1 MIISILIFLLGLST
15 GSFLNAVIWRLEK
28 GESVIFAGVRPPL
41 NQRGS
46 DPRALARSYCPYCKT
61 TLRWHDLIPVLSFL
75 FLRGKCRYCGK
86 QISIQY
92 PVVEVSTAL
101 LFVAIVNFQFPI
113 SNFQSVFQFSILNW
127 ATLCYMLYVT
137 CSIIVIFVY
146 DLKHYIIPDKILFPA
161 IAVSIMYHGL
171 SIMYGQ
177 NYTPYIILNALYNY
191 AGSALVASGFFLIL
205 VLVSRGK
212 WLGLGDVKLA
222 FLMGLILGWPN
233 ILVALFLAFMS
244 GAVVGVGL
252 ILISIASRGTTS
264 AFGGGRT
271 PASYTLKSQIPFG
284 PFLILGTFAAL
295 FWGQKI

>member
-92 PVVEVSTAL
+92 PLVEVSTAL

-113 SNFQSVFQFSILNW
+113 FNFQSIFNLSISNW
-127 ATLCYMLYVT
+127 ITLCYMLYVV
-137 CSIIVIFVY
+137 CSLIIIFVY
-146 DLKHYIIPDKILFPA
+146 DFKHYIIPDKILFPA
-161 IAVSIMYHGL
+161 IGVSIMYHLL
-171 SIMYGQ
+171 SIILAE
-177 NYTPYIILNALYNY
+177 NYALYIINNTLYY
-191 AGSALVASGFFLIL
+191 AGSALAASSFFLAL
-205 VLVSRGK
+205 VVLSRGR
-212 WLGLGDVKLA
+212 WMGLGDVKLA

-233 ILVALFLAFMS
+233 ILVALFLAFFI
-244 GAVVGVGL
+244 GAIIGLGL
-252 ILISIASRGTTS
+252 IGLKRK
-264 AFGGGRT
+264 
-271 PASYTLKSQIPFG
+271 TLKSEIPFG
-284 PFLILGTFAAL
+284 PFLAF
-295 FWGQKI
+295 